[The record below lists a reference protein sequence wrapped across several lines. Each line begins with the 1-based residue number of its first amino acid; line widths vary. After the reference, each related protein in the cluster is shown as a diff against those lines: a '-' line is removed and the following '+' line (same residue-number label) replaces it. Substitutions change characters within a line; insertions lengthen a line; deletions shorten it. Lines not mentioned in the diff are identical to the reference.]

1 MLYSTGSSYNWG
13 TVTASTNVTGSGLHV
28 SSDAVIE
35 GDLTVQGISIVKTLE
50 KINERLAIL
59 VPDPKKLEKY
69 KALKKAYDN
78 YKTLEALIQEN
89 DTKDSWTSYL
99 LKAGREIGAILHSF
113 TLKSY
118 LIILSIF
125 INVFF
130 IIWAPRSL
138 GLPSTEVS
146 FY

>member
-1 MLYSTGSSYNWG
+1 MTTLSTPTYTISTASSWPSYGNITINGSGTGAQGSILYSTGSSSNWG
-13 TVTASTNVTGSGLHV
+13 TITSNSNLAGSGLHV
-28 SSDAVIE
+28 STNAVIE

-89 DTKDSWTSYL
+89 DTKD
-99 LKAGREIGAILHSF
+99 
-113 TLKSY
+113 
-118 LIILSIF
+118 
-125 INVFF
+125 
-130 IIWAPRSL
+130 
-138 GLPSTEVS
+138 
-146 FY
+146 

>member
-1 MLYSTGSSYNWG
+1 MTTLSPPTYTISTASSWPSYGNITINDSSTGAQGSMLYSTSSSYNWG

-89 DTKDSWTSYL
+89 DTKD
-99 LKAGREIGAILHSF
+99 
-113 TLKSY
+113 
-118 LIILSIF
+118 
-125 INVFF
+125 
-130 IIWAPRSL
+130 
-138 GLPSTEVS
+138 
-146 FY
+146 

>member
-1 MLYSTGSSYNWG
+1 MTTLSLPTYTVSTASSWPSYGNITINGSGTGAQGSMLYSTGSSYNWG

-89 DTKDSWTSYL
+89 DTKD
-99 LKAGREIGAILHSF
+99 
-113 TLKSY
+113 
-118 LIILSIF
+118 
-125 INVFF
+125 
-130 IIWAPRSL
+130 
-138 GLPSTEVS
+138 
-146 FY
+146 

>member
-1 MLYSTGSSYNWG
+1 MTTLSPPTYTISTASSWPSYGNITINASSTGAQGSMLYSTGSSYNWG

-28 SSDAVIE
+28 SSNAIIE

-89 DTKDSWTSYL
+89 DTKD
-99 LKAGREIGAILHSF
+99 
-113 TLKSY
+113 
-118 LIILSIF
+118 
-125 INVFF
+125 
-130 IIWAPRSL
+130 
-138 GLPSTEVS
+138 
-146 FY
+146 

>member
-1 MLYSTGSSYNWG
+1 MTTLSAPTYTISTASSWPSYGNITINGSGTGAQGSMLYSTGSSSNWG
-13 TVTASTNVTGSGLHV
+13 TITSNLAGSGLHV
-28 SSDAVIE
+28 STNAVIE

-89 DTKDSWTSYL
+89 DTKD
-99 LKAGREIGAILHSF
+99 
-113 TLKSY
+113 
-118 LIILSIF
+118 
-125 INVFF
+125 
-130 IIWAPRSL
+130 
-138 GLPSTEVS
+138 
-146 FY
+146 

>member
-1 MLYSTGSSYNWG
+1 MTTLSPPTYTISTASSWPSYGNITINASSTGAQGSMLYSTGSSYNWG

-89 DTKDSWTSYL
+89 DTKD
-99 LKAGREIGAILHSF
+99 
-113 TLKSY
+113 
-118 LIILSIF
+118 
-125 INVFF
+125 
-130 IIWAPRSL
+130 
-138 GLPSTEVS
+138 
-146 FY
+146 